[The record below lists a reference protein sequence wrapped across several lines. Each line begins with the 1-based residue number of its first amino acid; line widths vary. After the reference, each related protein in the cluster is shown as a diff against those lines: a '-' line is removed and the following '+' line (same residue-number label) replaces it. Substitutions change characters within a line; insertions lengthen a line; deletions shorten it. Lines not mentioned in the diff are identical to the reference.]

1 MKKELTVRTP
11 YVVVYMSFNSGLC
24 QTLGPMIRREAV
36 SKAARMSRETE
47 LIAPNTVWR
56 RWRIAKAMPQEAAKA
71 FCEKF
76 ERFDSMCG
84 GSGGWT

>member
-1 MKKELTVRTP
+1 MVVRTP
-11 YVVVYMSFNSGLC
+11 YVVVYMSFNGGLC
-24 QTLGPMIRREAV
+24 HTLGPMIRREAIAE
-36 SKAARMSRETE
+36 AARMNRQTE
-47 LIAPNTVWR
+47 LIAPNTIWR
-56 RWRIAKAMPQEAAKA
+56 MWRFAKAMPQASAKA